1 MEFTNN
7 LKRDIDYLQTR
18 IVPCY
23 ESDNILLI
31 FDNQAE
37 LLKYKRKHNYMTPN
51 KILIAIDNLH
61 NINGLKYKQF
71 HFMTDDEMGEI
82 NVKDKR

>member
-1 MEFTNN
+1 MEINN
-7 LKRDIDYLQTR
+7 ATKAMINKLQYR

-37 LLKYKRKHNYMTPN
+37 LLK
-51 KILIAIDNLH
+51 
-61 NINGLKYKQF
+61 G
-71 HFMTDDEMGEI
+71 
-82 NVKDKR
+82 

>member
-1 MEFTNN
+1 MKINN
-7 LKRDIDYLQTR
+7 ATKTMINKLQYH

-37 LLKYKRKHNYMTPN
+37 LLKYKRSKKYMCPN
-51 KILIAIDNLH
+51 EILKTIDELC
-61 NINGLKYKQF
+61 IPGVLTGIRYKRY
-71 HFMTDDEMGEI
+71 HF
-82 NVKDKR
+82 V